1 MNILICYWGL
11 SRGDISISIDNYLKM
26 FEGHKVD
33 FLLSTWDDQEI
44 DESRFKYILKHKS
57 PTKEYLDEIKFPYT
71 QQIKFVPAWHGS
83 RLGHYAQF
91 YNNYKIYE
99 FINNNDLNYDVLVKT
114 RTDLVF
120 STNIEFDFTTDMC
133 YVPEIYWPSRGV
145 GINDHFILGKF
156 SYLKKAL
163 KIDNFQNFFH
173 NIENNWN
180 PESVHQKLILDNDCK
195 YSEFHCSSYLLLPD
209 RKLL

>member
-26 FEGHKVD
+26 FDGHKVD

-44 DESRFKYILKHKS
+44 DDSRFKYVMKHKS
-57 PTKEYLDEIKFPYT
+57 PTKEYLDEIEFPYT
-71 QQIKFVPAWHGS
+71 QQIKSVPEWHGA

-91 YNNYKIYE
+91 YHNYKIYE
-99 FINNNDLNYDVLVKT
+99 FLENNNLEYDVLVKT

-120 STNIEFDFTTDMC
+120 TANLKININSDMC
-133 YVPEIYWPSRGV
+133 YVPEIYWPSKGV

-156 SYLKKAL
+156 SYVKKSL
-163 KIDNFQNFFH
+163 RIENFNEFFSLV
-173 NIENNWN
+173 ENNWN
-180 PESVHQKLILDNDCK
+180 PETIHQKLILKNECK
-195 YSEFHCSSYLLLPD
+195 YSEFPCSTYLLLPD